1 MSRLIVFSPKTY
13 TKEFRSRFRSTEYQ
27 RHPLFSTDLSRKP
40 QNQEASSHNLRTE
53 RKKNKQTR
61 ADRKEFPAGKL
72 EPPKK
77 FMRKKWQQQP
87 KKQKERKKERKLGN
101 LTTCW
106 GKGCK
111 KSSGCWPNSA
121 TAWFPPSS
129 MPACGAIACAC
140 LATTTVQCEESSCE
154 KLFCFPRRRRRRK
167 KCSAPFL
174 PRRRRL
180 LLPRRRLSVPFVVRM
195 RFLSAH
201 SLLPFLSCSSSPGS
215 RSLLRSHEFL
225 HTPCVL
231 FFFFFFFFARFSF
244 PSAFSIPITPFL
256 QVRRRLFFDY
266 FSFPSSFSCV
276 SFSTYSFAPVSS
288 PASRSLRRSLMIG
301 NE

>member
-1 MSRLIVFSPKTY
+1 MLGERLQKIQRLLAEFSYGLVSAFLHASMWCNSVCLSCNDNSTMRG
-13 TKEFRSRFRSTEYQ
+13 EF
-27 RHPLFSTDLSRKP
+27 
-40 QNQEASSHNLRTE
+40 LRE
-53 RKKNKQTR
+53 
-61 ADRKEFPAGKL
+61 
-72 EPPKK
+72 
-77 FMRKKWQQQP
+77 
-87 KKQKERKKERKLGN
+87 
-101 LTTCW
+101 
-106 GKGCK
+106 
-111 KSSGCWPNSA
+111 
-121 TAWFPPSS
+121 
-129 MPACGAIACAC
+129 
-140 LATTTVQCEESSCE
+140 
-154 KLFCFPRRRRRRK
+154 LFCFPRRRRRRK

-231 FFFFFFFFARFSF
+231 FFFFFARFSF
-244 PSAFSIPITPFL
+244 PSAFAIPITPFL

-288 PASRSLRRSLMIG
+288 PDSRSLRRSLMIG